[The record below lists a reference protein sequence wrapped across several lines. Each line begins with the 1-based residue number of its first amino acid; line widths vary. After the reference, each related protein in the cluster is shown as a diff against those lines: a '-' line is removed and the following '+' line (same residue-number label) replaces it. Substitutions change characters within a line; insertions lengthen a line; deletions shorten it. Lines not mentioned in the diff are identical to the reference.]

1 MPAYMAGKSFTI
13 MTFGLAISPESI
25 LENRKQQWYESVE
38 GLFIWAHQPAKIS
51 GHQIETELALGQR
64 GQIANYWVYARSL
77 ICLKSIVEKPCHKL
91 PKVPSPEFKGNNNF

>member
-13 MTFGLAISPESI
+13 MTFGLAISPESV

-51 GHQIETELALGQR
+51 GH
-64 GQIANYWVYARSL
+64 
-77 ICLKSIVEKPCHKL
+77 
-91 PKVPSPEFKGNNNF
+91 